1 MLNLPKTTEINRTIF
16 KNKIY
21 RKFKDQL
28 KGQKKEIFDRE
39 ISKLVITNQLSEE
52 SINIPGKDGIN
63 YITFLKVEL
72 KTRDFT
78 QANIAQISK
87 LFGQNLIF
95 ILNYEDHYKLG
106 VYRGRLFTTEWK
118 KLEDLELKIQGLNIQ
133 SVWDN
138 LLVQIGNIEVE
149 QDNTIEEQI
158 EIDEKKE
165 KLKRLIDSTRK
176 KMGRETQAKKK
187 RELFKEIKDYEK
199 ELENYNG

>member
-78 QANIAQISK
+78 EANIAQISK
-87 LFGQNLIF
+87 LFGQNIIF
-95 ILNYEDHYKLG
+95 ILNYEDDYKLG
-106 VYRGRLFTTEWK
+106 VYRGKLFTADWK
-118 KLEDLELKIQGLNIQ
+118 KLEDLELKIQGLNLK

-138 LLVQIGNIEVE
+138 LLIQIGNIEVE
-149 QDNTIEEQI
+149 KDNTIEEQI

-165 KLKRLIDSTRK
+165 KLKRLIDNTRK
-176 KMGRETQAKKK
+176 KMGRETQSKKK
-187 RELFKEIKDYEK
+187 RELFKEIKNYEK